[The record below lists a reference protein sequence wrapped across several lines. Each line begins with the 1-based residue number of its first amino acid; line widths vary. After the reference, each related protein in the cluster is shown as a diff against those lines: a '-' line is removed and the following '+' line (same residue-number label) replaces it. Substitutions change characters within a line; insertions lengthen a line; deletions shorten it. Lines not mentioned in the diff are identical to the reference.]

1 MNDNDNDND
10 NDQNHAGDDAA
21 APVWFI
27 TGCSTGFGREL
38 ALAVLA
44 RGWRVVMTARRPEQ
58 LEGIAAGHEARAL
71 ALKLDVTSRA
81 EVAAAVAAA
90 LERFGRIDVL
100 VNNAG
105 YGYVSAIEEGDD
117 AQVRAQFETNVFGLI
132 DLTKAVL
139 PAMRARRRGHIVNFS
154 SIGGLV
160 GFAATGYY
168 HATKFAVEGLSE
180 SLAVE
185 CKPLG
190 IGVTIVE
197 PGPFRTDW
205 AGRSIVESATVI
217 DDYAATAG
225 QRRIQTR
232 ERSGKQA
239 GDPVRGA
246 AAVIAAVTAASPP
259 LRLLLG
265 APAFAA
271 ASAKLD
277 AMRANFEAWKE
288 TTLGADFP
296 EAS

>member
-1 MNDNDNDND
+1 MNDNDND

-38 ALAVLA
+38 ALAALA

-58 LEGIAAGHEARAL
+58 LGGIAAGHEARAL

-139 PAMRARRRGHIVNFS
+139 PAMRAQRRGHIVNFS

-205 AGRSIVESATVI
+205 AGRSIVESAKVI

-232 ERSGKQA
+232 ERSGKQV

-277 AMRANFEAWKE
+277 AMRANFEVWKE